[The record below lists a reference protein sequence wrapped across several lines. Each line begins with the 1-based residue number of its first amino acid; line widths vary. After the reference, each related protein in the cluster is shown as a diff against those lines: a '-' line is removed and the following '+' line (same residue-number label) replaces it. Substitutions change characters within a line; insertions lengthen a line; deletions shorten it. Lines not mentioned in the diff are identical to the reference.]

1 MLTDAHLLPN
11 GKKNG
16 EPRLLQRL
24 CLKGTTKVIDG
35 VTWHRVRTES
45 GKKKTPGGTA
55 ELSTTKSESSQ
66 TKPSHVKT
74 TKSPSFA
81 SDVPFLALQKNGNQP
96 IMWKAN
102 AKTST
107 ADL

>member
-45 GKKKTPGGTA
+45 GKKKRRA
-55 ELSTTKSESSQ
+55 ALSTTKSESSQ